1 MYKVQ
6 ITHGRAEGSIAIGRN
21 KVGAKPS
28 QVELSIWWI
37 VNSTTQ
43 SLKAST
49 FSMMQKAKS
58 YAEE

>member
-1 MYKVQ
+1 MCKIQ
-6 ITHGRAEGSIAIGRN
+6 ITQGSAEGSIAIGRN
-21 KVGAKPS
+21 KVDAKPS

-37 VNSTTQ
+37 VNSITQ

-49 FSMMQKAKS
+49 FFMMEKAKS